1 MTHERSVMNSE
12 TYVECLVARKPST
25 LMKFLKILLIMLAVA
40 FIFLGLLGYF
50 VAMLLGIVFGVGA
63 YFVSQLVLI
72 EYEYLYLDR
81 EITIDKIMGQSR
93 RKRVATYEIDRMEV
107 MAPMNSYHLD
117 NYRKREVKPK
127 DCSSGVV
134 GQPDTRYALYYEGN
148 EMLIF
153 EPNEDMVRAI
163 MNVAPRK
170 AFRD

>member
-1 MTHERSVMNSE
+1 MRERSVMNSE
-12 TYVECLVARKPST
+12 TYVECLVSRKPSP

-40 FIFLGLLGYF
+40 FVFLGLLGYF

-63 YFVSQLVLI
+63 YFVSQQVLI

-117 NYRKREVKPK
+117 DYRKREVKPR
-127 DCSSGVV
+127 DCSSGIVE
-134 GQPDTRYALYYEGN
+134 QPDTRYALYYEGN
-148 EMLIF
+148 EVLIF

>member
-1 MTHERSVMNSE
+1 
-12 TYVECLVARKPST
+12 
-25 LMKFLKILLIMLAVA
+25 MKFLKILLIMLAVA
-40 FIFLGLLGYF
+40 FVFLGLLGYF

-63 YFVSQLVLI
+63 YFVSQQVLI

-117 NYRKREVKPK
+117 DYRKREVKQK
-127 DCSSGVV
+127 DCSSGNVE
-134 GQPDTRYALYYEGN
+134 QPDTRYALYYEGN